1 VLYVHG
7 VLTEGESNM
16 TVRKA
21 AGFMGRLSRGRATS
35 NAGRPA
41 RDTAK
46 IVTTSTTALRPVMV
60 TAAVFTVAL
69 AAVPAAHAD
78 SVGDAMAPVLNGV
91 GIGNNGPVSSA
102 IAQMG
107 QSICPMLVKPGG
119 SLASNAAQISG
130 HGGLAP
136 PMAGFL
142 ASMAIQAE
150 CPGFMTSVA
159 NGNMPFPIPGA
170 GGPGLPLG
178 LPGVPPTAPQPLLP
192 GLNPAGAQP
201 GLLPGL

>member
-1 VLYVHG
+1 
-7 VLTEGESNM
+7 M
-16 TVRKA
+16 TATKGT
-21 AGFMGRLSRGRATS
+21 GFLRWPLSRGRT
-35 NAGRPA
+35 RLEA
-41 RDTAK
+41 RRSKWDTAELM
-46 IVTTSTTALRPVMV
+46 VTSVLRPVIV
-60 TAAVFTVAL
+60 TAGVCAAAL
-69 AAVPAAHAD
+69 ASIPAAHAD

-91 GIGNNGPVSSA
+91 GIGNNGPVSDA
-102 IAQMG
+102 IGQMG

-136 PMAGFL
+136 PVAGFL

-178 LPGVPPTAPQPLLP
+178 LPGAPAPAPQPLLP
-192 GLNPAGAQP
+192 GLNLPARQP
-201 GLLPGL
+201 APFPGF

>member
-1 VLYVHG
+1 
-7 VLTEGESNM
+7 M
-16 TVRKA
+16 TATKR
-21 AGFMGRLSRGRATS
+21 AGFLRRPISRGRTRLET
-35 NAGRPA
+35 GRSKW
-41 RDTAK
+41 DTAE
-46 IVTTSTTALRPVMV
+46 VMVMSVLRPVIV
-60 TAAVFTVAL
+60 TAGVCAAAL
-69 AAVPAAHAD
+69 GSIPAAHAD
-78 SVGDAMAPVLNGV
+78 SVGDAMTPVLNGV
-91 GIGNNGPVSSA
+91 GIGNNGPVSGA

-119 SLASNAAQISG
+119 SLASNAAQTSG

-178 LPGVPPTAPQPLLP
+178 LPGAPASAPQPLLP
-192 GLNPAGAQP
+192 GLNLAGRQPAPFP
-201 GLLPGL
+201 GF

>member
-1 VLYVHG
+1 
-7 VLTEGESNM
+7 M
-16 TVRKA
+16 TARKA
-21 AGFMGRLSRGRATS
+21 AGLMGRLSRGRARS

-41 RDTAK
+41 CDTAK
-46 IVTTSTTALRPVMV
+46 VVATSTTALRPVMV

-178 LPGVPPTAPQPLLP
+178 LPGVPSPAPQPLLP

>member
-1 VLYVHG
+1 
-7 VLTEGESNM
+7 M
-16 TVRKA
+16 TATKR
-21 AGFMGRLSRGRATS
+21 AGFLRRPLSKGRTRRETKRSKW
-35 NAGRPA
+35 
-41 RDTAK
+41 DTAE
-46 IVTTSTTALRPVMV
+46 IMVMSVLRPVIV
-60 TAAVFTVAL
+60 TAGVCAAAL
-69 AAVPAAHAD
+69 ASIPAAHAD
-78 SVGDAMAPVLNGV
+78 SAGDAMAPVLNGV
-91 GIGNNGPVSSA
+91 GIGNNGPVSGA

-136 PMAGFL
+136 PVAGFL

-178 LPGVPPTAPQPLLP
+178 LPGAPSPGPQSLLP
-192 GLNPAGAQP
+192 GLNLAGGQPAPFP
-201 GLLPGL
+201 GF

>member
-1 VLYVHG
+1 
-7 VLTEGESNM
+7 M
-16 TVRKA
+16 TASRTAGHVR
-21 AGFMGRLSRGRATS
+21 RSTTRS
-35 NAGRPA
+35 NAGRFTWG
-41 RDTAK
+41 TAER
-46 IVTTSTTALRPVMV
+46 VASSTAVLRPVIV
-60 TAAVFTVAL
+60 TAAVFSLAL
-69 AAVPAAHAD
+69 ASLPAAHAD
-78 SVGDAMAPVLNGV
+78 AVGDAMSPALNGV

-119 SLASNAAQISG
+119 SLASNAAEISG

-142 ASMAIQAE
+142 ASMAIQAQ

-178 LPGVPPTAPQPLLP
+178 LPGAPAPQPLLP
-192 GLNPAGAQP
+192 GINPAGGQSRPFP
-201 GLLPGL
+201 GF

>member
-1 VLYVHG
+1 
-7 VLTEGESNM
+7 M
-16 TVRKA
+16 TASSGAGDVRRPT
-21 AGFMGRLSRGRATS
+21 GGRTRS
-35 NAGRPA
+35 NAGRLA
-41 RDTAK
+41 WGAAQHFTA
-46 IVTTSTTALRPVMV
+46 SAAGYATAIAV
-60 TAAVFTVAL
+60 AALSLAL
-69 AAVPAAHAD
+69 ASVPAADAD
-78 SVGDAMAPVLNGV
+78 PGGDVMGPVLDGA

-119 SLASNAAQISG
+119 SLASNAAEISG

-142 ASMAIQAE
+142 ASMAIQSQ

-178 LPGVPPTAPQPLLP
+178 LPGAPAPQPLLP
-192 GLNPAGAQP
+192 GLNPASAQP
-201 GLLPGL
+201 RPFPGF

>member
-1 VLYVHG
+1 
-7 VLTEGESNM
+7 M
-16 TVRKA
+16 TATKR
-21 AGFMGRLSRGRATS
+21 AGFLRRPMSRGRTTLE
-35 NAGRPA
+35 AGRSTWDPA
-41 RDTAK
+41 ELV
-46 IVTTSTTALRPVMV
+46 VTSVLRPAIF
-60 TAAVFTVAL
+60 TAGFCAAAL
-69 AAVPAAHAD
+69 ASIPAAHAD
-78 SVGDAMAPVLNGV
+78 SVCDAMAPVLNGV
-91 GIGNNGPVSSA
+91 GIGNNGPVSGA

-136 PMAGFL
+136 PV

-170 GGPGLPLG
+170 SGPAGLPLG
-178 LPGVPPTAPQPLLP
+178 LPGAPSP
-192 GLNPAGAQP
+192 G
-201 GLLPGL
+201 

>member
-1 VLYVHG
+1 M
-7 VLTEGESNM
+7 TATNEG
-16 TVRKA
+16 
-21 AGFMGRLSRGRATS
+21 GFLRRPTSQGRTRLETGRSTW
-35 NAGRPA
+35 
-41 RDTAK
+41 DTAELV
-46 IVTTSTTALRPVMV
+46 VTSVLRPVIV
-60 TAAVFTVAL
+60 TAGVCAAAL
-69 AAVPAAHAD
+69 ASIPAAHAD

-91 GIGNNGPVSSA
+91 GIGNNGPVSGA

-178 LPGVPPTAPQPLLP
+178 LPGAPSPGPQSLLP
-192 GLNPAGAQP
+192 GLNLGGGQPAPFP
-201 GLLPGL
+201 GF

>member
-1 VLYVHG
+1 MSTG
-7 VLTEGESNM
+7 RTKS
-16 TVRKA
+16 
-21 AGFMGRLSRGRATS
+21 AGGLAL
-35 NAGRPA
+35 
-41 RDTAK
+41 DTAE
-46 IVTTSTTALRPVMV
+46 VVATFTSVLRPVVV
-60 TAAVFTVAL
+60 TAAVFTAAL
-69 AAVPAAHAD
+69 ASTPAAHAD
-78 SVGDAMAPVLNGV
+78 SAGDAMAPVLNGV
-91 GIGNNGPVSSA
+91 GIGNNGPISSA

-130 HGGLAP
+130 NGGLAP

-170 GGPGLPLG
+170 NGPGLPLG
-178 LPGVPPTAPQPLLP
+178 LPGAPSPGPQPLLP
-192 GLNPAGAQP
+192 GINPAGGQPRPFP
-201 GLLPGL
+201 GL